1 LGNFFVCFL
10 ACLLFFVLF
19 YCFLLF
25 FGSHTWVTTP
35 TISIQFL
42 STSSDYFS
50 YHPPN
55 FYFLFVH
62 N

>member
-25 FGSHTWVTTP
+25 FGSHT
-35 TISIQFL
+35 
-42 STSSDYFS
+42 
-50 YHPPN
+50 
-55 FYFLFVH
+55 
-62 N
+62 